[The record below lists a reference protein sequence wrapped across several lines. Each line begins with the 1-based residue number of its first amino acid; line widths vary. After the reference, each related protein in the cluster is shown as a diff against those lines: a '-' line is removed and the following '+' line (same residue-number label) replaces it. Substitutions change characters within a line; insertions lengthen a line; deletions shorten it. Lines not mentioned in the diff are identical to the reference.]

1 VVGGVELIHHRLR
14 RHSIP
19 QRSAEGWIRDV
30 AGSSMNRTRKYHP
43 DHRVTSLHPT
53 LSSSTLSLHRPSDS
67 SICLLL
73 VHAACLLHHP
83 FNHSSTIRPMSTY
96 DMAVS
101 HSHNHPYPALSS
113 HLSSSHSSSASSSS
127 SSSTLLDGFQPKGR
141 ESDVLGGMRRDGH
154 SRLAISHVTPSLFK
168 CHA

>member
-1 VVGGVELIHHRLR
+1 MVGGVELIHHRLR

-113 HLSSSHSSSASSSS
+113 HTIHRRHHPRHHHRHCWMGSS
-127 SSSTLLDGFQPKGR
+127 
-141 ESDVLGGMRRDGH
+141 RRDGN
-154 SRLAISHVTPSLFK
+154 LMCLEVCVVTVIPVWQFPT
-168 CHA
+168 